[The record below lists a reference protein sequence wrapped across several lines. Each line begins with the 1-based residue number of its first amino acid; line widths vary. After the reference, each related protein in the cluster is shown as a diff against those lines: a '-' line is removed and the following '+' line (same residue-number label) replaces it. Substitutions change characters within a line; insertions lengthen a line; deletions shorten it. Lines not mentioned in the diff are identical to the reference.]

1 MTDERKFEDGLMTHS
16 EKGDQ
21 IEWVEKYQ
29 FVDEHLKEI
38 VGILGDRNDGKH
50 WEYILDRVG
59 FLEKVSKQYV
69 KAEFKIDITDKY
81 RYFEEMKR
89 ILNWISE

>member
-29 FVDEHLKEI
+29 F
-38 VGILGDRNDGKH
+38 
-50 WEYILDRVG
+50 
-59 FLEKVSKQYV
+59 
-69 KAEFKIDITDKY
+69 DK
-81 RYFEEMKR
+81 RDCR
-89 ILNWISE
+89 ISWR